1 MVSTSGVC
9 KCGPLGISVAK
20 IGGGFKIGQIYLK
33 KCKLSL
39 RRILC
44 QSKTVEIKRFYKMS
58 SPSHIQT
65 DSLIN
70 SVIQDN
76 PEMEHKQIIGKI
88 DQKYNKIAKEN
99 SWNNFMNLKEQN
111 VIIKHILSTCQVKTI
126 NMWQSLIKKL
136 PSNIFSFVRKSLI
149 FCLPNKSNL
158 FRWKLIENNLC
169 SLCNNVETQLHVLS
183 NCPSY
188 LNRYTW
194 RHDSILKTLLRKIS
208 KCKYNNIQIYADCVD
223 FQYSC
228 PSELFETKRP
238 DIVLLFNNRV
248 IVIELTVCFETN
260 TEKSR
265 IYKQTRYE
273 NLKQE
278 CKISSSK
285 FEVPYFL

>member
-136 PSNIFSFVRKSLI
+136 PSNIFCFVRKSLI

-208 KCKYNNIQIYADCVD
+208 KCKYNNIQI
-223 FQYSC
+223 
-228 PSELFETKRP
+228 
-238 DIVLLFNNRV
+238 
-248 IVIELTVCFETN
+248 
-260 TEKSR
+260 
-265 IYKQTRYE
+265 
-273 NLKQE
+273 
-278 CKISSSK
+278 
-285 FEVPYFL
+285 